1 MQIGFTTA
9 KASMN
14 LKLLQFLAVCS
25 IAILTGCSGGSDYSS
40 RDTGADESGQQQ
52 ANPYD
57 EGTGHDAG
65 YKWAE
70 RTGGD
75 CNGNSASFNE
85 GCEEY
90 HQQQGE

>member
-1 MQIGFTTA
+1 MAACTT
-9 KASMN
+9 
-14 LKLLQFLAVCS
+14 LAL
-25 IAILTGCSGGSDYSS
+25 IGCSDSYNYSG
-40 RDTGADESGQQQ
+40 RYKESTNEAEQG
-52 ANPYD
+52 NPYD

-90 HQQQGE
+90 YQQQRQ